1 MTSSCIR
8 LVWQPIQHKDRQ
20 RAESGETDSWVAANR
35 QGGPAHG
42 GSNHTRPPSGMIA
55 SMTWLVGIVATT
67 ATYLALWV
75 GLSAFPDPGWAAIPL
90 ACVLIAIIPFCTG
103 LLSPSLVAIVIP
115 LVGQVTGTLIF
126 FSTPWFG
133 CCCFSNLVYDSLMPL
148 FVYFVG
154 GPLFFVY
161 LPFAVGRALR

>member
-1 MTSSCIR
+1 
-8 LVWQPIQHKDRQ
+8 
-20 RAESGETDSWVAANR
+20 
-35 QGGPAHG
+35 
-42 GSNHTRPPSGMIA
+42 MIA

-75 GLSAFPDPGWAAIPL
+75 GLLAFPDPGWAAIPL

-103 LLSPSLVAIVIP
+103 LLSPSLVAIAIP

-154 GPLFFVY
+154 GPLFLVY

>member
-1 MTSSCIR
+1 MMQFFR
-8 LVWQPIQHKDRQ
+8 RHVPWHPYR
-20 RAESGETDSWVAANR
+20 E
-35 QGGPAHG
+35 
-42 GSNHTRPPSGMIA
+42 PPSGMIA
-55 SMTWLVGIVATT
+55 SMTWLVGIVATP

-133 CCCFSNLVYDSLMPL
+133 GCCFSNLVYDSLMPL

-154 GPLFFVY
+154 GAAVPRLPSVRSWQSTPLT
-161 LPFAVGRALR
+161 